1 MEAGTYV
8 ENPLCTIRRTR
19 RLKRIITRQSAVLLV
34 LQIVL
39 ISAFQIGNSNAFLA
53 SVNHL
58 RFVRGAKE
66 LLSASEDTDAH
77 LWDIETT
84 EIIQTYGKG

>member
-1 MEAGTYV
+1 MRWHL
-8 ENPLCTIRRTR
+8 ND
-19 RLKRIITRQSAVLLV
+19 
-34 LQIVL
+34 L
-39 ISAFQIGNSNAFLA
+39 ISA

-84 EIIQTYGKG
+84 EIIQTYGKGFEMRFDWWTNQIPELVKLILHPSKDIMQGP

>member
-1 MEAGTYV
+1 MHF
-8 ENPLCTIRRTR
+8 
-19 RLKRIITRQSAVLLV
+19 
-34 LQIVL
+34 IVIWRAL
-39 ISAFQIGNSNAFLA
+39 ILILA

-84 EIIQTYGKG
+84 EIIQTYGKGFKLIGWPIRFQSNILFCILIKT

>member
-1 MEAGTYV
+1 MH
-8 ENPLCTIRRTR
+8 
-19 RLKRIITRQSAVLLV
+19 S
-34 LQIVL
+34 IVRWHLTDL
-39 ISAFQIGNSNAFLA
+39 ILA

-84 EIIQTYGKG
+84 EIIQTYGKGFEMRTVIGGPIR

>member
-1 MEAGTYV
+1 M
-8 ENPLCTIRRTR
+8 
-19 RLKRIITRQSAVLLV
+19 
-34 LQIVL
+34 
-39 ISAFQIGNSNAFLA
+39 
-53 SVNHL
+53 NHL

-84 EIIQTYGKG
+84 EIIQTYGKGFELIGGPIRFQNGNLFLHPNKDIMQGPSKRFTIKCKM

>member
-1 MEAGTYV
+1 MRAL
-8 ENPLCTIRRTR
+8 N
-19 RLKRIITRQSAVLLV
+19 
-34 LQIVL
+34 L
-39 ISAFQIGNSNAFLA
+39 ISA

-84 EIIQTYGKG
+84 EIIQTYGKGFELIGGPIRFQR

>member
-1 MEAGTYV
+1 MHF
-8 ENPLCTIRRTR
+8 
-19 RLKRIITRQSAVLLV
+19 
-34 LQIVL
+34 IVIWRAL
-39 ISAFQIGNSNAFLA
+39 ILILA

-84 EIIQTYGKG
+84 EIIQTYGKGFELIGGPMRFQR